1 VTVGLEVV
9 GSGFESPLLVTGAGD
24 GSGRLFVVEQGGVV
38 WFVRDGE
45 RSDEAFLD
53 ISSMVSSGGEQG
65 LLGMAFH
72 PEFPADP
79 RFFVNYTDVEGDTV
93 IAEYAVDPADPD
105 RADPSTA
112 RTLLT
117 VDQPFANHNGG
128 ATVFGPDGYLYLGLG
143 DGGSAGDP
151 LESGQSLDTLLGK
164 VLRIDVDAGSGG
176 EPYAIPPDN
185 PFVDRR
191 NALPEIWH
199 YGLRNPWRFSF
210 DPATD
215 DLWIGDVGQNIF
227 EEVDVARSNEGGLN
241 FGWNTMEGPECYD
254 PFLDCDRTG
263 LTLPVAA
270 YEHQEDRCTIVG
282 GHVYRG
288 DAQPALRG
296 GYVFADYCSGEVFLL
311 DAQQPGEI
319 VLALDA
325 EGLLSS
331 FGVDDEGELYVTDL
345 GGDVM
350 RVTGSS

>member
-1 VTVGLEVV
+1 MLIGMPSRFIKHVMVLAVLATGACAADPERGRSPGSTPSPTPSRTSGPGSPSEAPTSPSDAPTSASEAPTSPSESGAGSPSESPSESPPAGDFDPRGVTVGLEVV

-199 YGLRNPWRFSF
+199 YGLRNPWRF
-210 DPATD
+210 
-215 DLWIGDVGQNIF
+215 
-227 EEVDVARSNEGGLN
+227 
-241 FGWNTMEGPECYD
+241 
-254 PFLDCDRTG
+254 
-263 LTLPVAA
+263 
-270 YEHQEDRCTIVG
+270 
-282 GHVYRG
+282 
-288 DAQPALRG
+288 
-296 GYVFADYCSGEVFLL
+296 
-311 DAQQPGEI
+311 
-319 VLALDA
+319 
-325 EGLLSS
+325 
-331 FGVDDEGELYVTDL
+331 
-345 GGDVM
+345 
-350 RVTGSS
+350 